1 MKKTL
6 SYSLMLCLVCL
17 VASACSPASSP
28 DRGMNTTNATEKNGQ
43 IINYRYNNPSGPY
56 DDDLGYKSDFQPSD
70 LNPNMV
76 TGQNDLY
83 NIHRDVKTLAQMARH
98 VRGVDNAR
106 ATINGGRATVRITVN
121 GTERD
126 VEKVRALV
134 YQKLKQKMPRYNI
147 NVVSE

>member
-6 SYSLMLCLVCL
+6 SYSFVLCLVCL
-17 VASACSPASSP
+17 VASACSPAAGP
-28 DRGMNTTNATEKNGQ
+28 DRGMNTNTTGKNGQ
-43 IINYRYNNPSGPY
+43 IINYHYNNPSGPY
-56 DDDLGYKSDFQPSD
+56 DDDLGYKSDFQPAD

-83 NIHRDVKTLAQMARH
+83 NIHRDVRTLAQMARQ
-98 VRGVDNAR
+98 VKGVDNAR
-106 ATINGGRATVRITVN
+106 VSINGGRATVRITVG

-147 NVVSE
+147 NVVSY